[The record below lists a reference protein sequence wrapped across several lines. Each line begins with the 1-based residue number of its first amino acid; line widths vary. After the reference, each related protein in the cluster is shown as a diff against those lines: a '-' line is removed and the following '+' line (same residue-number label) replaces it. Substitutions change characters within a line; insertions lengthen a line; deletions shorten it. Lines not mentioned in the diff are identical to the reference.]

1 MSLCPCSRG
10 RLKAKRKGVKEAER
24 RARHATSKV
33 RLLGEGGKA
42 QAGGS
47 YSPGAGSSKPPTA
60 GSARPAAAKATPT
73 TAAGDVG
80 VWEDEGSGSGNNSGK
95 EVGDVCV
102 CYMLLH
108 GVGDESAMRIQ
119 YVGWRCKRSP
129 PSEASRMFFTHF
141 FLLCGSG
148 SVYVCRDPVLFVLCF
163 ELF

>member
-33 RLLGEGGKA
+33 RLLGEGGRA
-42 QAGGS
+42 QAGDS

-60 GSARPAAAKATPT
+60 GAARPAAAKATPT

-80 VWEDEGSGSGNNSGK
+80 VWEDEGSGSGNNNGK
-95 EVGDVCV
+95 EVGGCAVCV

-108 GVGDESAMRIQ
+108 GGWRRIGDEYSVRWVALQ
-119 YVGWRCKRSP
+119 AL
-129 PSEASRMFFTHF
+129 PS
-141 FLLCGSG
+141 L
-148 SVYVCRDPVLFVLCF
+148 
-163 ELF
+163 